1 MHLSPENSTAKIH
14 PFPPSPSLLCPYFVL
29 LAPNL
34 FCRLPIT
41 QKKKKILQ
49 QYQKKMCQAFS
60 TRIYSRDASV
70 GTISPRQES
79 DYSCKHLSQSAFVS
93 MSHSLSHRW
102 RNLSARALARLSE
115 HSQINQCRKSPHKFQ
130 WKMKHQS
137 TLSTINSA
145 WRQLFTVMGIIHHI
159 WDWEAI
165 LIITQP
171 LMEGQIPNPATMHT
185 SSCLQKT
192 ESL

>member
-1 MHLSPENSTAKIH
+1 MPGWVQSA
-14 PFPPSPSLLCPYFVL
+14 
-29 LAPNL
+29 
-34 FCRLPIT
+34 
-41 QKKKKILQ
+41 
-49 QYQKKMCQAFS
+49 
-60 TRIYSRDASV
+60 
-70 GTISPRQES
+70 PRQES
-79 DYSCKHLSQSAFVS
+79 DYSCEHLCQSAFVS

-102 RNLSARALARLSE
+102 KHPSARALARLSE

-185 SSCLQKT
+185 SSCLKKT
-192 ESL
+192 ESLWWIRINFKGGKAPNNTSLVIIILRDNGSTRIFEPTTIKKQCVQPCGPENIFRWGKGLLKELI